1 MRLAS
6 CTLQVLEYL
15 LLTSVKDVTVIMP
28 RAAILRLRDVTRR
41 SPVEVPLFWLLS
53 HFPTLAGKRPHASQA
68 NHSECSVRAAS
79 HLRALPC
86 ADNARARRMRG
97 SRSASRVCVGAALA
111 RANVVSEVA
120 HT

>member
-41 SPVEVPLFWLLS
+41 SPVEVPLFLASFSFS
-53 HFPTLAGKRPHASQA
+53 HFGRQTASCLASQ
-68 NHSECSVRAAS
+68 SQRVFG
-79 HLRALPC
+79 
-86 ADNARARRMRG
+86 ARRFAPPC
-97 SRSASRVCVGAALA
+97 SALR
-111 RANVVSEVA
+111 
-120 HT
+120 